1 MGFDD
6 GGSWVLTTMEIG
18 VGFDEI
24 GMGVDNGGD
33 RWVARSVELW

>member
-1 MGFDD
+1 MPKGR
-6 GGSWVLTTMEIG
+6 GGYGSDWWFWIMEIG

-33 RWVARSVELW
+33 RRGGDW